1 MKISSAAIALTIAT
15 LLASVAHGGVGTAQ
29 AQNFQSDTKIHLDA
43 KKSQTPEFLEKL
55 RKSKLYEIV
64 GRGKVNFSE
73 QTLRV
78 YEKMKNHGNG
88 VLVYGTPD
96 GQQARYSWCR
106 GSYCDTHF
114 YNADAVIAGV
124 RSRCSEIFGRGDCV
138 IIALEENFD
147 LSGLSDF
154 QGKVLWDF
162 GTKSEAQ
169 KAAEARARKGAE
181 YAKLAKKR
189 LALKRR
195 NAELAAKK
203 ARELAAK
210 KARELAAKKAREL
223 AAKKARELA
232 AKRVDVS
239 TRENAELF
247 LRNIRDF
254 YKNNPKAFDPL
265 VLGKRFGPA
274 QQEVAKG
281 TFKASSSNLV
291 RLSKYAGKNEDF
303 ARYHKTILAGKK
315 KARDLLKQ
323 KIASDTKAGV
333 ALLKARLSADPL
345 APDAFKLTQVIATF
359 DGPTKGRALNEL
371 RLRFS
376 KLRKAAQKFNINIT
390 SSLPPRN
397 ADVIA
402 SRAFSADRIQS
413 NLIEKKLQALRQA
426 HNEETRR
433 LKKDLAKRSAS
444 DREKIKARL
453 KDLQKKSAL
462 KQAAMSA
469 QLKALND
476 RSSSKQ
482 AGLEA
487 QIESL
492 RDGQRDH
499 LKEAFSKRSP
509 DLREAVQQ
517 RLFELGFYKSTID
530 GAFGTG
536 TRLSITEYAR
546 RSNTFNLQT
555 TEGAEEIIKE
565 LVGLDPKS
573 TGVVTSAPKGYVPLD
588 LKKQDNAK
596 LYLRDI
602 REFVALNPKALDSL
616 VLARTFSRAT
626 RETENGS
633 FNKAGSSFLKL
644 SAYTRGSAPFR
655 EFHRAQNSKRYEANA
670 GKRKA
675 VAQVI
680 AGYLKTI
687 KARVAVDPLA
697 ADTYELTKLIDRYQE
712 IPKGANAAALNKLRA
727 DFAKDLEKLGVAV
740 GKVRG
745 GDGRARRSSTADLKA
760 LSDIGP
766 KDVVMLV
773 NLGKGAPH
781 AYRDLSGKI
790 AFENKKINAC
800 VPGLGAMEPQY
811 RIFVSTMIDEALAE
825 HTFEESEN
833 CERGLK
839 GLDALLVTGT
849 DLAKSQDIPTADQL
863 VLGLKQKSL
872 TRLMTVKYS
881 DFSRE
886 LAKREILS
894 AQYKNDIE
902 EGARVGFG
910 AIAFEGDAEVAC
922 TSIDSDVTA
931 HDQSIQRA
939 LSALR
944 FSSGVVVKQTTNVSA
959 TVAFRQAQKGRCTL
973 VYTSAKTLK
982 EIIGAST
989 AAGLK
994 PTILPVW
1001 TTQASITKRS
1011 EQLASGQANSLQSK
1025 ARRQALLEQRAAELE
1040 AKRKALAAQLEER
1053 QRRYRAQNRSK
1064 VVSLV
1069 GSIDAQLKAVRAKI
1083 DETLISRK
1091 GVRTAVEAAKF
1102 WGQYPRWY
1110 ADKRMKGWDF
1120 DSTVPTPKDYGIAK
1134 WNGRAVEAITAQ
1146 IRVVM
1151 KNRNLGKYS
1160 DDCWNFGYLLDTEFS
1175 MNREPFVAR
1184 CSDAAALKTWQTKR
1198 SFESRWDLGV
1208 R

>member
-1 MKISSAAIALTIAT
+1 MSKIKTFVLLLGFIGFAGFVFSGTPEPANAQSSP
-15 LLASVAHGGVGTAQ
+15 
-29 AQNFQSDTKIHLDA
+29 IHRDA
-43 KKSQTPEFLEKL
+43 KKSQTPELLAKL
-55 RKSKLYEIV
+55 RKSRLYDLV
-64 GRGKVNFSE
+64 GRGQVNFSE
-73 QTLRV
+73 HVLKK
-78 YEKMKNHGNG
+78 YESMKDHGNG
-88 VLVYGTPD
+88 FVTWATPD
-96 GQQARYSWCR
+96 GQDGGMSWCR
-106 GSYCDTHF
+106 GGWCDR
-114 YNADAVIAGV
+114 NLWDAEALSEFIQRKCLRDAG
-124 RSRCSEIFGRGDCV
+124 RSDCV
-138 IIALEENFD
+138 IVALAENMD
-147 LSGLSDF
+147 WSRLGEF

-162 GTKSEAQ
+162 GVQSKAQ
-169 KAAEARARKGAE
+169 IAA
-181 YAKLAKKR
+181 AKKQAEEDKKRKLENKR
-189 LALKRR
+189 LREIAELKEMRAELKRR
-195 NAELAAKK
+195 DEEKKQAIAKQQRQKELDRKKADAAKKARELAAKK

-232 AKRVDVS
+232 AKKVDVS

-274 QQEVAKG
+274 QNEVAKG
-281 TFKASSSNLV
+281 TFKGSSSNLV
-291 RLSKYAGKNEDF
+291 KLSKYAGKNEDF

-315 KARDLLKQ
+315 KAQDLLKQ

-359 DGPTKGRALNEL
+359 DGPTKGQALNEL
-371 RLRFS
+371 GLRFS

-390 SSLPPRN
+390 SSLPSRN
-397 ADVIA
+397 ADVLARRA
-402 SRAFSADRIQS
+402 SSADRIQS

-453 KDLQKKSAL
+453 KDLQKKAALKQAAMSAQLNDLQKKAAL

-555 TEGAEEIIKE
+555 AEGAEEIIKE

-616 VLARTFSRAT
+616 VVARTFSRAT

-655 EFHRAQNSKRYEANA
+655 EFHRAQNSKRYEANE
-670 GKRKA
+670 GKRNA
-675 VAQVI
+675 VAKVI

-687 KARVAVDPLA
+687 KARVAADPLA
-697 ADTYELTKLIDRYQE
+697 ADTYELTKLIDRYQK
-712 IPKGANAAALNKLRA
+712 IPKRANAAALNTLRA
-727 DFAKDLEKLGVAV
+727 DFAKDLEKLGVVV
-740 GKVRG
+740 GKISG

-790 AFENKKINAC
+790 AFEDKKKLIPA
-800 VPGLGAMEPQY
+800 
-811 RIFVSTMIDEALAE
+811 
-825 HTFEESEN
+825 
-833 CERGLK
+833 
-839 GLDALLVTGT
+839 
-849 DLAKSQDIPTADQL
+849 SQDL
-863 VLGLKQKSL
+863 VQWSRNIVFMFLQWSMRRWLI
-872 TRLMTVKYS
+872 TRSM
-881 DFSRE
+881 
-886 LAKREILS
+886 
-894 AQYKNDIE
+894 N
-902 EGARVGFG
+902 
-910 AIAFEGDAEVAC
+910 
-922 TSIDSDVTA
+922 
-931 HDQSIQRA
+931 
-939 LSALR
+939 
-944 FSSGVVVKQTTNVSA
+944 
-959 TVAFRQAQKGRCTL
+959 
-973 VYTSAKTLK
+973 
-982 EIIGAST
+982 
-989 AAGLK
+989 
-994 PTILPVW
+994 P
-1001 TTQASITKRS
+1001 
-1011 EQLASGQANSLQSK
+1011 
-1025 ARRQALLEQRAAELE
+1025 RAAKE
-1040 AKRKALAAQLEER
+1040 
-1053 QRRYRAQNRSK
+1053 
-1064 VVSLV
+1064 V
-1069 GSIDAQLKAVRAKI
+1069 
-1083 DETLISRK
+1083 
-1091 GVRTAVEAAKF
+1091 
-1102 WGQYPRWY
+1102 
-1110 ADKRMKGWDF
+1110 
-1120 DSTVPTPKDYGIAK
+1120 
-1134 WNGRAVEAITAQ
+1134 
-1146 IRVVM
+1146 
-1151 KNRNLGKYS
+1151 
-1160 DDCWNFGYLLDTEFS
+1160 
-1175 MNREPFVAR
+1175 
-1184 CSDAAALKTWQTKR
+1184 
-1198 SFESRWDLGV
+1198 
-1208 R
+1208 